1 MEAPEAHELVGE
13 MKPTPSIND
22 VRSRTV
28 SEATAKRSE
37 LAFTRWT
44 EGIGK
49 ELEMSFYLGIDVSKE
64 TLDVCL
70 LREQGSDEAQMSNN
84 RKGFNQL
91 HHWLQKRKAD
101 DAHVCLE
108 ATGIYA
114 QAVAQFLHEKGY
126 RVSVVNPVRIKG
138 FAQSQMRR
146 SKTDKLDAAVI
157 AAFCRA
163 LQPDLWTPPEPAWY
177 ELRALVR
184 HIDDLQQTRQ
194 QQVNRLESATLPA
207 VREQLQQ
214 HIAFIDAQL
223 AQLKIQIKDHLK
235 RFPHLKRE
243 VDLLKS
249 IPGIGDLTAWRL
261 LAEIGNLSRFADIRQ
276 IVAFVGLDPTRH
288 ESGRSVRGGHHISR
302 KGRASLRAAL
312 YMPALTAQRYNPVL
326 QAFAQRLKANGK
338 LPKQIV
344 VAVMRKLLHLAYGI
358 LKSGQPFDLC
368 FGQHFHPAA

>member
-1 MEAPEAHELVGE
+1 
-13 MKPTPSIND
+13 
-22 VRSRTV
+22 
-28 SEATAKRSE
+28 
-37 LAFTRWT
+37 
-44 EGIGK
+44 
-49 ELEMSFYLGIDVSKE
+49 MSLYLGIDVSKE

-70 LREQGSDEAQMSNN
+70 LGEKDSQETQMANT

-91 HHWLQKRKAD
+91 HHWLQKRKASD
-101 DAHVCLE
+101 VHVCLE
-108 ATGIYA
+108 ATGIYGLE
-114 QAVAQFLHEKGY
+114 VAQFLHEKGY
-126 RVSVVNPVRIKG
+126 RVSVVNPARIKG

-184 HIDDLQQTRQ
+184 HIDDLQQVRQ

-207 VREQLQQ
+207 VRHQLQQ
-214 HIAFIDAQL
+214 HIAFIDEQL
-223 AQLKIQIKDHLK
+223 AQLKNQIKDHLK

-261 LAEIGNLSRFADIRQ
+261 LAEIGSLARFANIRQ

-288 ESGRSVRGGHHISR
+288 ESGRTVRGGRHISR
-302 KGRASLRAAL
+302 TGRASLRSAL
-312 YMPALTAQRYNPVL
+312 YMPALTAQRYNPWL
-326 QAFAQRLKANGK
+326 RAFAQRLQANGK
-338 LPKQIV
+338 LPQQIV

-358 LKSGQPFDLC
+358 LKSGRPFDPDYSSA
-368 FGQHFHPAA
+368 FHPATT

>member
-1 MEAPEAHELVGE
+1 
-13 MKPTPSIND
+13 
-22 VRSRTV
+22 
-28 SEATAKRSE
+28 
-37 LAFTRWT
+37 
-44 EGIGK
+44 
-49 ELEMSFYLGIDVSKE
+49 MSLYLGIDVSKE

-70 LREQGSDEAQMSNN
+70 LGEKDSQETQMANT

-91 HHWLQKRKAD
+91 HHWLQKRKASD
-101 DAHVCLE
+101 VHVCLE
-108 ATGIYA
+108 ATGIYGLE
-114 QAVAQFLHEKGY
+114 VAQFLHEKGY
-126 RVSVVNPVRIKG
+126 RVSVVNPARIKG

-184 HIDDLQQTRQ
+184 HIDDLQQVRQ

-207 VREQLQQ
+207 VRHQLQQ
-214 HIAFIDAQL
+214 HIAFIDEQL
-223 AQLKIQIKDHLK
+223 AQLKNQIKDHLK

-261 LAEIGNLSRFADIRQ
+261 LAEIGSLARFANIRQ

-288 ESGRSVRGGHHISR
+288 ESGRTVRGGRHISR
-302 KGRASLRAAL
+302 TGRASLRSAL
-312 YMPALTAQRYNPVL
+312 YMPALTAQRYNPL
-326 QAFAQRLKANGK
+326 LRAFAQRLQANGK
-338 LPKQIV
+338 LPQQIV

-358 LKSGQPFDLC
+358 LKSGRPFDPDYSSA
-368 FGQHFHPAA
+368 FHPATT